1 MKKIKITNKHIQQ
14 AYPTTHYCF
23 INKNIVVL
31 MMVRI
36 MIFGYFTFLKLV
48 RRTWHHVRH
57 VHTYSCITKHRSL
70 KKKQN
75 NKQANP
81 TTPYS
86 FKNKS
91 IVVKMVVKIIIFGH
105 FSLST
110 LATRATTA
118 YTVPRTCRR
127 KHCHEASL
135 MKSSAWNQKN
145 KEAIPTAH

>member
-1 MKKIKITNKHIQQ
+1 M
-14 AYPTTHYCF
+14 APRPPCTH
-23 INKNIVVL
+23 VL
-31 MMVRI
+31 MH
-36 MIFGYFTFLKLV
+36 YQASQ
-48 RRTWHHVRH
+48 HE
-57 VHTYSCITKHRSL
+57 
-70 KKKQN
+70 KKQN

-135 MKSSAWNQKN
+135 MKSSA
-145 KEAIPTAH
+145 